1 MGRVVEGMAVVD
13 SLFGGYG
20 EGPPTGRGPN
30 QRRIIDEG
38 NEYLKRDFPLLDYI
52 REARI
57 VKVPRR

>member
-1 MGRVVEGMAVVD
+1 MAVVD

-20 EGPPTGRGPN
+20 EGPPRGRGPN
-30 QRRIIDEG
+30 QGRILAEG

-57 VKVPRR
+57 VKVPRE